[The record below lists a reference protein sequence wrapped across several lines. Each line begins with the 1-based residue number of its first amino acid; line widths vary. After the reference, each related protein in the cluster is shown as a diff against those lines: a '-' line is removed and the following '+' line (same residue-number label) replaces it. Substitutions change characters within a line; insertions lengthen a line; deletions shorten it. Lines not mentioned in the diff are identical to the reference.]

1 VARSLGAFLVSAY
14 RRSLMPQILKPE
26 IRARILAA
34 GLEVFARH
42 GYEGTTM
49 SAIAE
54 QAGLG
59 AASLYRYYA
68 SKAELFDA
76 AITRDLAAE
85 FERLLELRVRA
96 LGEAGAEPFSPSR
109 DYGREML
116 DFWLTNRLAVVVLL
130 DRAEGTPYAH
140 YGERFVSLLVKST
153 LAQMRAN
160 TPNLEITPPARFVLT
175 RIFESTRRTLAEI
188 LAHSEN
194 ERALRE
200 AIEAF
205 WSYQIPGLYG
215 FSAWLSK
222 PRK

>member
-1 VARSLGAFLVSAY
+1 
-14 RRSLMPQILKPE
+14 MPQVLKPE
-26 IRARILAA
+26 VRARILAA
-34 GLEVFARH
+34 GLAVFARQ
-42 GYEGTTM
+42 GFEGTTM

-59 AASLYRYYA
+59 VASLYRYYA

-76 AITRDLAAE
+76 AITRELAAE

-96 LGEAGAEPFSPSR
+96 LGEQPSSTPFSPSR

-116 DFWLTNRLAVVVLL
+116 DFWLRNRLAVVVLL
-130 DRAEGTPYAH
+130 DRAAGTPYSH

-153 LAQMRAN
+153 LAQMRASK
-160 TPNLEITPPARFVLT
+160 PGLAITPAARFVLA

-194 ERALRE
+194 ERVLRE

-215 FSAWLSK
+215 FSSWLAK
-222 PRK
+222 PRT

>member
-1 VARSLGAFLVSAY
+1 
-14 RRSLMPQILKPE
+14 MPQVLKPE
-26 IRARILAA
+26 VRARILAA
-34 GLEVFARH
+34 GLEVFARQ
-42 GYEGTTM
+42 GYEGSTM

-68 SKAELFDA
+68 SKTELFDA
-76 AITRDLAAE
+76 AITRELATE

-96 LGEAGAEPFSPSR
+96 LGEQARSTPFSPSR

-116 DFWLTNRLAVVVLL
+116 DFWLANRLAVVILL
-130 DRAEGTPYAH
+130 DRAVGTAYAH

-153 LAQMRAN
+153 LVQMRKQ
-160 TPNLEITPPARFVLT
+160 TPLLEITPPARFVLT

-188 LAHSEN
+188 LAHSDD
-194 ERALRE
+194 ERVLRE
-200 AIEAF
+200 SIEAF

-215 FSAWLSK
+215 FSAWLAK
-222 PRK
+222 PGK